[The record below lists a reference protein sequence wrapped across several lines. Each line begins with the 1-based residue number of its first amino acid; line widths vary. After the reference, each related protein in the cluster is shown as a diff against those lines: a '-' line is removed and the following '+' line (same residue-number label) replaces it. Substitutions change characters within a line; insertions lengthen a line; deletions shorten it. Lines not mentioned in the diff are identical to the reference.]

1 MGLISRVS
9 SRTYRNKI
17 RIASKKKENKEMPSK
32 MSGTASSHPEV
43 TVSDQKQI
51 NKFARTHRLVK
62 EQEEDLKKLK
72 AKMSDLN
79 DDEED
84 GKVPYL
90 VGDCFLSIDSESAVS
105 NIESAKEILQ
115 QKIDDL
121 AKEKDRNLAQVNTLK
136 KELYGKFGTSINL
149 EE

>member
-1 MGLISRVS
+1 
-9 SRTYRNKI
+9 
-17 RIASKKKENKEMPSK
+17 MPSK

-72 AKMSDLN
+72 AKMSNLNDGIDDLELH

-90 VGDCFLSIDSESAVS
+90 VGDCFLLIDSESAVS